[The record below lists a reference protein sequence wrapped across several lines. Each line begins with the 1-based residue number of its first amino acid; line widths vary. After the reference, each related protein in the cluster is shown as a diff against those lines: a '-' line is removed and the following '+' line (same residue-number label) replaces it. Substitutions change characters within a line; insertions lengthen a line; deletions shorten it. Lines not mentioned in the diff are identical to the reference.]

1 MSEID
6 FSSPFERKSV
16 VLHITEVSKH
26 ESDFSDLLLEAP
38 GDPGEDP
45 GPEDEGFEEAPAD
58 TEANTGG
65 DDNTDTA
72 NEDND
77 DFTIDASDDGIDDTG
92 TGDGDVGGE
101 GDLGGDN
108 ASPETQDAEID
119 NAAKR
124 KDREIFDSLSPQEQ
138 KIKTVKLKELFM
150 DLYNRCDQIMDK
162 YNSIG
167 VDYEDL
173 GLPIHKSVEALYGLK
188 QMISTYLLYL
198 FDSKSYIENDIQFNR
213 FLTALN
219 QIKLISK
226 DMRDAH
232 QEEIEK
238 SNKQE

>member
-1 MSEID
+1 MLDELD
-6 FSSPFERKSV
+6 FSSPFERQSSV
-16 VLHITEVSKH
+16 LR
-26 ESDFSDLLLEAP
+26 FLQEA
-38 GDPGEDP
+38 
-45 GPEDEGFEEAPAD
+45 PEDEAGAAPEDAGFEEAPAD
-58 TEANTGG
+58 TEANTGA
-65 DDNTDTA
+65 DDTTEDAPA

-77 DFTIDASDDGIDDTG
+77 DFTIDASDDSIDDDMG
-92 TGDGDVGGE
+92 GGE
-101 GDLGGDN
+101 DTGGGDSGGDN
-108 ASPETQDAEID
+108 TSPETQNVDVD
-119 NAAKR
+119 NAAKK

-162 YNSIG
+162 YDNIG

-173 GLPIHKSVEALYGLK
+173 GLPIHKSIEALYGLK

-232 QEEIEK
+232 ADEIEK
-238 SNKQE
+238 VKGTENE

>member
-1 MSEID
+1 MSEFD
-6 FSSPFERKSV
+6 FSSPFERESSV
-16 VLHITEVSKH
+16 LNFLH
-26 ESDFSDLLLEAP
+26 EAP
-38 GDPGEDP
+38 EDEA
-45 GPEDEGFEEAPAD
+45 GAAPEDEGFEEAPAD
-58 TEANTGG
+58 TDANTGTEDTPA
-65 DDNTDTA
+65 DDAPA

-77 DFTIDASDDGIDDTG
+77 DFTIDASDDGIDDTAGGGDTDSG
-92 TGDGDVGGE
+92 TGGE
-101 GDLGGDN
+101 GS
-108 ASPETQDAEID
+108 SPETQNVDVD
-119 NAAKR
+119 NAAKK
-124 KDREIFDSLSPQEQ
+124 KDREIFDTLSPQEQ

-162 YNSIG
+162 YDSIG

-173 GLPIHKSVEALYGLK
+173 GLPIHKSIEALYGLK

-232 QEEIEK
+232 VDEIEK
-238 SNKQE
+238 AEKQ

>member
-1 MSEID
+1 MSEFD
-6 FSSPFERKSV
+6 FSSPFERESSV
-16 VLHITEVSKH
+16 LNFLH
-26 ESDFSDLLLEAP
+26 EAP
-38 GDPGEDP
+38 EDEA
-45 GPEDEGFEEAPAD
+45 GAAPEDEGFEEAPAD
-58 TEANTGG
+58 TDANTGTE
-65 DDNTDTA
+65 DAPADNTPA

-77 DFTIDASDDGIDDTG
+77 DFTIDASDDGIDDTAG
-92 TGDGDVGGE
+92 GGDTGSDTGGE
-101 GDLGGDN
+101 GS
-108 ASPETQDAEID
+108 SPETQNVDVD
-119 NAAKR
+119 NAAKK
-124 KDREIFDSLSPQEQ
+124 KDREIFDTLSPQEQ

-162 YNSIG
+162 YDSIG

-173 GLPIHKSVEALYGLK
+173 GLPIHKSIEALYGLK

-232 QEEIEK
+232 VDEIEK
-238 SNKQE
+238 AEKQ

>member
-1 MSEID
+1 MLDEID
-6 FSSPFERKSV
+6 FSSPFERQSSV
-16 VLHITEVSKH
+16 LR
-26 ESDFSDLLLEAP
+26 FLQEAP
-38 GDPGEDP
+38 EDEA
-45 GPEDEGFEEAPAD
+45 GAAPEDEGFEEAPANA
-58 TEANTGG
+58 EANTGT
-65 DDNTDTA
+65 DNTATEEDTPA

-77 DFTIDASDDGIDDTG
+77 DFTIDASDDGIDDTEGGGDTGG
-92 TGDGDVGGE
+92 TE
-101 GDLGGDN
+101 GDN
-108 ASPETQDAEID
+108 SSPETQNVDVD
-119 NAAKR
+119 NAAKK

-162 YNSIG
+162 YDNIG

-173 GLPIHKSVEALYGLK
+173 GLPIHKSIEALYGLK

-232 QEEIEK
+232 ADEIEK
-238 SNKQE
+238 ANKSDND

>member
-1 MSEID
+1 MSEFD
-6 FSSPFERKSV
+6 FSSPFERQSSV
-16 VLHITEVSKH
+16 LNFLH
-26 ESDFSDLLLEAP
+26 EAP
-38 GDPGEDP
+38 EDEA
-45 GPEDEGFEEAPAD
+45 GAAPEDEGFEEAPAD
-58 TEANTGG
+58 TEANTGTDDTTG
-65 DDNTDTA
+65 DDTPA

-77 DFTIDASDDGIDDTG
+77 DFTIDASDDGIDDT
-92 TGDGDVGGE
+92 VSGGE
-101 GDLGGDN
+101 DTGSDSGGDN
-108 ASPETQDAEID
+108 SSPETQNVDVD
-119 NAAKR
+119 NAAKK

-162 YNSIG
+162 YDSIG

-173 GLPIHKSVEALYGLK
+173 GLPIHKSIEALYGLK

-232 QEEIEK
+232 TEEIDK
-238 SNKQE
+238 INKQKND